1 MAGKTPLLAQLTD
14 ELGGL
19 CSALHRTLADNHVT
33 AQEAA
38 ELVDMVEQAHVK
50 AQLCD
55 IAQRDGL
62 SRVRYGEPSRD
73 STREM
78 AQLDTLRLTKQ
89 LRGRTRKSA

>member
-1 MAGKTPLLAQLTD
+1 MPGKTPLLAQLTD

-19 CSALHRTLADNHVT
+19 RAALDTALADGRVD
-33 AQEAA
+33 AREAA
-38 ELVDMVEQAHVK
+38 DLKERVDAAHVK
-50 AQLCD
+50 SQLCD

-73 STREM
+73 SVREM

-89 LRGRTRKSA
+89 LRGRTKRTA